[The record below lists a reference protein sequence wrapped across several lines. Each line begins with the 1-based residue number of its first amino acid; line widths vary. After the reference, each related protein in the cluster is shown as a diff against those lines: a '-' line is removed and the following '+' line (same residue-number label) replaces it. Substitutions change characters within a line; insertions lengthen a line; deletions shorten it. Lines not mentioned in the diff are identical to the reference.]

1 MHIRDGILSPEICMA
16 TGLLALGAVGYSLRQ
31 MRRDLVDRTVPY
43 TGMTAALIFAAQ
55 MVNFPL
61 FFGPVSGHLIGG
73 VLAAVL
79 LGPWAGCVA
88 LTLVLVV
95 QALLFADGGLLS
107 LGANTLNMAVIGS
120 WGGWAI
126 YAGLRKLLGSSSGA
140 TVASAVC
147 AAYLSVLIAAIAFCI
162 EFGLSHRTAEFDLGR
177 VFTLMLL
184 IHAAIGLGEA
194 LITGLIVRWLLIR
207 RPEMLGSPALVTQ
220 SGWPLWRY
228 VAAGLACSLLIAV
241 CLAPFASAWPD
252 GLEAVGDVVSF
263 NGLGTSTTLVLGEY
277 AIPVPPGVWEPL
289 SVSLAGL
296 LGTLVVFVVGWL
308 LVRMVTIHQPAA
320 QAGDAS

>member
-1 MHIRDGILSPEICMA
+1 MHIRDGILSPEVCLA
-16 TGLLALGAVGYSLRQ
+16 TGVLALGAVGYSLRQ
-31 MRRDLVDRTVPY
+31 MRRDLADKTVPY

-95 QALLFADGGLLS
+95 QAFLFADGGLLS

-126 YAGLRKLLGSSSGA
+126 YSGLRKLLGSSPAA

-147 AAYLSVLIAAIAFCI
+147 AAYLSVLAAAMAFCA
-162 EFGLSHRTAEFDLGR
+162 EFGFSHRTAEFDLSR

-184 IHAAIGLGEA
+184 FHAAIGLGEGV
-194 LITGLIVRWLLIR
+194 ITGLVVRWLLVR
-207 RPEMLGSPALVTQ
+207 RPEMVAAPALAPQ
-220 SGWPLWRY
+220 SSWPMRRY
-228 VAAGLACSLLIAV
+228 IAAGLVSSLVIAACLS
-241 CLAPFASAWPD
+241 PFASASPD
-252 GLEAVGDVVSF
+252 GLDAVGQLLRF
-263 NGLGTSTTLVLGEY
+263 NPPENGRVLLLSDY
-277 AIPVPPGVWEPL
+277 AIPLPAGVWEPL

-296 LGTLVVFVVGWL
+296 CGTLVVFAVGWL
-308 LVRMVTIHQPAA
+308 LGRIVEPKAA
-320 QAGDAS
+320 TAANRE